1 MIFLRRSSS
10 FNISSRNPPR
20 PAFPVAAGGP
30 PADGAGGVAGRVAN
44 EGAFTAPGGPAGGA
58 PGIGGIFGGGG
69 RAIPPAG
76 GVEGGPAFGGPEGG
90 PDGGPAFG
98 GPEGGPAF
106 GGPEGGPAFG
116 GPAFGGPEGGPAF
129 GGPEGGPAFG
139 GPEGGPDGG
148 PAFGGPEGGVGF
160 AGVEEGFTSI
170 SEAAKLGTDSPLSAV
185 SVGLLVESILK
196 SKEAAFSLA
205 APLFAETAA
214 GAASTETDEV
224 PVASLTSLTRFKSFL
239 ALNIDF

>member
-69 RAIPPAG
+69 SAIPPAG
-76 GVEGGPAFGGPEGG
+76 GVEGGPAFGGPEGGPDGGPAFGGPEGG

-116 GPAFGGPEGGPAF
+116 GP
-129 GGPEGGPAFG
+129 
-139 GPEGGPDGG
+139 DGG
-148 PAFGGPEGGVGF
+148 PAFGGPEGGAGF

-170 SEAAKLGTDSPLSAV
+170 PEAAKLGTDSPLSAV

-205 APLFAETAA
+205 APLFAETAT